1 MPETSLAVPDGMRL
15 SDWWESR
22 DVPRSTAFRLLKIA
36 GLEPEKARVD
46 GSRSPVSFLN
56 AAQVAAL
63 DALRE
68 RMAAGATVAQL
79 EGALAVH
86 RRPETAQDEPEEPE
100 AIAPGPEL
108 LLARL
113 EAGELAIRSGL
124 PLSTA
129 EVAWIMGARPGAAV
143 VTRGRVTARRQARNV
158 WSLEPSR
165 DGLAPNPRRVAR
177 RSPAGPESS

>member
-1 MPETSLAVPDGMRL
+1 MPDTSLAVPYGMRL

-22 DVPRSTAFRLLKIA
+22 DVPRSTAFRLLKVA
-36 GLEPEKARVD
+36 GLEPEKVRAE
-46 GSRSPVSFLN
+46 GSRSPVSFLT
-56 AAQVAAL
+56 ADQVQLL
-63 DALRE
+63 DTLAE
-68 RMAAGATVAQL
+68 RLKAGATIAQL

-86 RRPETAQDEPEEPE
+86 RRPETPQDEPEEPD

-124 PLSTA
+124 PLTTA
-129 EVAWIMGARPGAAV
+129 EVGWIMGARPGAAV

-158 WSLEPSR
+158 WSLEPS
-165 DGLAPNPRRVAR
+165 
-177 RSPAGPESS
+177 

>member
-1 MPETSLAVPDGMRL
+1 
-15 SDWWESR
+15 
-22 DVPRSTAFRLLKIA
+22 
-36 GLEPEKARVD
+36 
-46 GSRSPVSFLN
+46 VSFLN

-63 DALRE
+63 DALRD

-100 AIAPGPEL
+100 ATAPGPEL

-158 WSLEPSR
+158 WSLEPS
-165 DGLAPNPRRVAR
+165 LA
-177 RSPAGPESS
+177 G